1 MKISRPFAFKTFRSK
16 LLLSFLSL
24 ILIILFWIISYLMID
39 GAQQRLRH
47 FADQLQLVHAE
58 YTESTNYLQ
67 RFMLTGYHDTS
78 FYQTG
83 NQKDID
89 RFLHLHRTINAHI
102 YKLRAKAK
110 NYFLNV
116 DDSLKHLQHLNEQ
129 TLQLGQQLKLLYLKK
144 GFENFGQEG
153 QMRQYAHWIENS
165 GKVSKTAILQL
176 RRHEKDYMLRSK
188 PIYVELF
195 VEQIDELIA
204 RQPAGSAERR
214 ELESYKS
221 GFAKL
226 VSYTEALGINETHG
240 IVPQTQQSTEAFE
253 KQYQL
258 TEGVIVD
265 KVIELQLRFNYLL
278 ISLSAALLL
287 VIVVVSMRLSKYLT
301 RDIKALNQ
309 RMAAFIHYKFE
320 ESESADTSPRI
331 EPNSVELANL
341 NHDFDHL
348 KVTLKT
354 YIQNL
359 NQRSLELQLLNEDLQ
374 AQSEELQ
381 SQSEELQALNE
392 ELYSQREQEHAARE
406 EAEKANQAKS
416 IFLATMSHEIRTPM
430 NGVLGMASL
439 LHETR
444 LDAEQEEYVQT
455 IRTSGETLLN
465 VINDI
470 LDFSKIESG
479 KLDLDP
485 HDFNLRQCI
494 EEVMDIFAGK
504 AAAQNLDLIY
514 QIDESI
520 AVQVVTDS
528 LRLKQ
533 VLINLIGNAIKFTD
547 QGEVFLGVSL
557 LKNKEGRQQELA
569 FEVRDTGIGIPKE
582 KLGTLFN
589 AFTQVDSSINRK
601 YGGTGLGL
609 AISERLINLMG
620 GLIIVE
626 SQLGVGTSFHFTI
639 ETRLSNQRLRMHV
652 PSDLSGQAGKSVL
665 IVDDNETNRRILQLQ
680 LENWQLLP
688 VIASSGM
695 AALELLKHRTFD
707 LVLTDMQ
714 MPGMH
719 GVDLSRSIKAL
730 QPQLPIILLSSIG
743 DETRNKYPDL
753 FFAVLTK
760 PFKQQTLFKA
770 MQLALQQEIEQALP
784 EKVKPALLTQEFA
797 EQYPLNILVAEDN
810 LINQKLI
817 LRILSKLGYQPMMAV
832 NGLEVLALTE
842 VHTFNLILM
851 DIQMPEMH
859 GLEATQVIRSS
870 TALKQPCIVAM
881 TANVMLEDKE
891 ECLLA
896 GMNDYLSKPIN
907 IEELR
912 GALMR
917 VHTEAK
923 GVTG

>member
-1 MKISRPFAFKTFRSK
+1 
-16 LLLSFLSL
+16 
-24 ILIILFWIISYLMID
+24 
-39 GAQQRLRH
+39 
-47 FADQLQLVHAE
+47 
-58 YTESTNYLQ
+58 
-67 RFMLTGYHDTS
+67 MLTGFHDTS

-89 RFLHLHRTINAHI
+89 RFLQLHHTINTHI
-102 YKLRAKAK
+102 RKLRAKAHK
-110 NYFLNV
+110 YFLHV
-116 DDSLKHLQHLNEQ
+116 DDSFNHLQNLNEH
-129 TLQLGQQLKLLYLKK
+129 TLQLGQQLKSLYFKK

-195 VEQIDELIA
+195 VNQINELIA
-204 RQPAGSAERR
+204 QQPIGSAERR
-214 ELESYKS
+214 ELESYKLS
-221 GFAKL
+221 FAKL
-226 VSYTEALGINETHG
+226 VSFTEALGINELKG
-240 IVPQTQQSTEAFE
+240 VVPNTQQSTEAFE
-253 KQYQL
+253 KQYQINA
-258 TEGVIVD
+258 GVIFGEVL
-265 KVIELQLRFNYLL
+265 KLQLRFNYLL
-278 ISLSAALLL
+278 MSLSALLLL
-287 VIVVVSMRLSKYLT
+287 VIMLLSIHLSKYLT

-309 RMAAFIHYKFE
+309 RMAAFIHSKFE
-320 ESESADTSPRI
+320 DFESVDTGSRI

-341 NHDFDHL
+341 NQDFDHL
-348 KVTLKT
+348 KLTLKT
-354 YIQNL
+354 YIQSL

-439 LHETR
+439 LHETT
-444 LDAEQEEYVQT
+444 LDIEQAEYVQT

-504 AAAQNLDLIY
+504 ADAQNLDLIY

-520 AVQVVTDS
+520 AVQVVADS

-533 VLINLIGNAIKFTD
+533 VLINLIGNAIKFTNK
-547 QGEVFLGVSL
+547 GEVFLGISL
-557 LKNKEGRQQELA
+557 LKNKGNKQQELA

-582 KLGTLFN
+582 KLGTLFT

-626 SQLGVGTSFHFTI
+626 SQLGLGTSFHFTI
-639 ETRLSNQRLRMHV
+639 ETQLSNQRLRMQV
-652 PSDLSGQAGKSVL
+652 PSDLYGQAGKSVL

-680 LENWQLLP
+680 LENWQLIP
-688 VIASSGM
+688 VLASSGQ
-695 AALELLKHRTFD
+695 AALELLQHRNFD
-707 LVLTDMQ
+707 LVLSDMQ

-719 GVDLSRSIKAL
+719 GIELARAIKNQ
-730 QPQLPIILLSSIG
+730 QPQLPVILLSSIG
-743 DETRNKYPDL
+743 DETRKKYPDL

-760 PFKQQTLFKA
+760 PVKQQTLFRA
-770 MQLALQQEIEQALP
+770 MQLALQQEIEPVIA
-784 EKVKPALLTQEFA
+784 EKAKPSLLTLEFA
-797 EQYPLNILVAEDN
+797 EQYPLHILVAEDN

-817 LRILSKLGYQPMMAV
+817 LRILTKLGYQPMMAI

-842 VHTFNLILM
+842 LHTFDLILM
-851 DIQMPEMH
+851 DVQMPEMH

-870 TALKQPCIVAM
+870 NDLKQPAIIAM
-881 TANVMLEDKE
+881 TANAMLEDKE

-896 GMNDYLSKPIN
+896 GMNDYLPKPIN
-907 IEELR
+907 IEDLR
-912 GALMR
+912 DALTR
-917 VHTEAK
+917 VYTEAK

>member
-1 MKISRPFAFKTFRSK
+1 MKINRLFAFKTFRSK

-24 ILIILFWIISYLMID
+24 ILIILCWLVSYLIID
-39 GAQQRLRH
+39 GAQQRLRN
-47 FADQLQLVHAE
+47 FADQLQQVHSE
-58 YTESTNYLQ
+58 YNESTTHLQ
-67 RFMLTGYHDTS
+67 RFMLTGFHDTA

-83 NQKDID
+83 KQKDID
-89 RFLHLHRTINAHI
+89 RFLHLHHTIDKHI
-102 YKLRAKAK
+102 GQLRAKAK
-110 NYFLNV
+110 KYFLHV
-116 DDSLKHLQHLNEQ
+116 DDSLEHLQRLNGQ
-129 TLQLGQQLKLLYLKK
+129 TLRLGQQLMLLYLKK

-153 QMRQYAHWIENS
+153 QMRQYAHWIENW
-165 GKVSKTAILQL
+165 GNVSKTAILQL
-176 RRHEKDYMLRSK
+176 RRHEKDYMLRNK
-188 PIYVELF
+188 PMYVDLF
-195 VEQIDELIA
+195 VKQIDELIT
-204 RQPAGSAERR
+204 QVPPGSTERR

-226 VSYTEALGINETHG
+226 VDYTKALGINESSG
-240 IVPQTQQSTEAFE
+240 VVPQTQQSTEVFE
-253 KQYQL
+253 KQYQV
-258 TEGVIVD
+258 TEDVIFGEIN
-265 KVIELQLRFNYLL
+265 KLQLRFTNLL
-278 ISLSAALLL
+278 IGLSAGLLM
-287 VIVVVSMRLSKYLT
+287 VIIWVSIRLSKYLT
-301 RDIKALNQ
+301 RDIKALNK
-309 RMAAFIHYKFE
+309 RMAAFIRSNFE
-320 ESESADTSPRI
+320 NFESVDSGDTI
-331 EPNSVELANL
+331 EANSVELANL
-341 NHDFDHL
+341 NQDFGHL
-348 KVTLKT
+348 KLTLKT
-354 YIQNL
+354 YIQSL
-359 NQRSLELQLLNEDLQ
+359 NQRSVELQLLNEDLQ

-392 ELYSQREQEHAARE
+392 ELYSQREQEYAARE

-430 NGVLGMASL
+430 NGVLGMATL
-439 LHETR
+439 LHETT
-444 LDAEQEEYVQT
+444 LDTEQAEYVQT

-504 AAAQNLDLIY
+504 AAAQNLDLVY

-520 AVQVVTDS
+520 AVQVVADS

-533 VLINLIGNAIKFTD
+533 VLINLIGNAIKFTN

-557 LKNKEGRQQELA
+557 MKNKGAQQQELA

-626 SQLGVGTSFHFTI
+626 SQLGTGTTFHFTI
-639 ETRLSNQRLRMHV
+639 ETQLSKQRLRMHV

-688 VIASSGM
+688 VLASSGT
-695 AALELLKHRTFD
+695 AALELLEHRSFD
-707 LVLTDMQ
+707 LVLSDMQ

-719 GVDLSRSIKAL
+719 GIELARAIKAR
-730 QPQLPIILLSSIG
+730 QPQLPVILLSSIG

-760 PFKQQTLFKA
+760 PAKQQTLFKA
-770 MQLALQQEIEQALP
+770 MQLALQQEIELAPP
-784 EKVKPALLTQEFA
+784 EKIKPALLSLEFA
-797 EQYPLNILVAEDN
+797 EQYPLRILVAEDN

-817 LRILSKLGYQPMMAV
+817 LRILTKLGYQPMIAA

-842 VHTFNLILM
+842 LHTFDLILM

-859 GLEATQVIRSS
+859 GLEATQIIRSS
-870 TALKQPCIVAM
+870 IELKQPCIIAM
-881 TANVMLEDKE
+881 TANAMLEDKE
-891 ECLLA
+891 ECLQA
-896 GMNDYLSKPIN
+896 GMNDYLPKPIN
-907 IEELR
+907 IEGLR
-912 GALMR
+912 EALAR
-917 VHTEAK
+917 VYTNAG